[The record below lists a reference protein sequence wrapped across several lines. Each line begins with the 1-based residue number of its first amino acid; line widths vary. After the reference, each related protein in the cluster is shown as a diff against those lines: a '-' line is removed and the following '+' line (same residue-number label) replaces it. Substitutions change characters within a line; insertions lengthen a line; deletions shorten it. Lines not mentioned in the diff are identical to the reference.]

1 MTTHTPVGE
10 LWRAPRVLQECGFTK
25 STLYKLMREQR
36 FPACRKVGRASVWLQ
51 TDVEGWKQAIVAGEE
66 WSRDG
71 R

>member
-51 TDVEGWKQAIVAGEE
+51 ADVEGWKQAIVAGEE